1 MNDHLVYACRILR
14 NEELT
19 PRGLFMVITFK
30 VLFRKKKK
38 NTCKVRITITSPNLC
53 SIGLGVK
60 YFFENILCIFL
71 YFVQSKN
78 DGQQKLLLV

>member
-30 VLFRKKKK
+30 VLFRRRKKKIP
-38 NTCKVRITITSPNLC
+38 VRYVSP
-53 SIGLGVK
+53 
-60 YFFENILCIFL
+60 
-71 YFVQSKN
+71 
-78 DGQQKLLLV
+78 